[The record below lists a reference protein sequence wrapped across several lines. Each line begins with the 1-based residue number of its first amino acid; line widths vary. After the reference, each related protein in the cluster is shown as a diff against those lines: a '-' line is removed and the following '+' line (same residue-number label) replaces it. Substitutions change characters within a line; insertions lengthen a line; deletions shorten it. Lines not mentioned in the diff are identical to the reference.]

1 MDDEIHV
8 EKPTGRDGIIVPFL
22 MQFHGSLNDTWG
34 MRKGVV
40 SPTGWGPAG
49 PQLNSMV
56 YARYNYS

>member
-34 MRKGVV
+34 IKKGRGK
-40 SPTGWGPAG
+40 SYRMGPCRPPAEFYG
-49 PQLNSMV
+49 LC
-56 YARYNYS
+56 